1 MDKKSWLKGHLY
13 HLSAVVLTCY
23 LVPYAL
29 FFYKLSIYF
38 SYLACLLV
46 GLFLG
51 IRLVYFIFRQDP

>member
-13 HLSAVVLTCY
+13 QLSAALLACY

-29 FFYKLSIYF
+29 FLYKLSIYF

-51 IRLVYFIFRQDP
+51 IRITYFIFRRDS